1 MSDLISFSDH
11 IPTWMSVLFL
21 IVIPAPIIMIAAVAK
36 KGAGLSPSLSGCA
49 SMIRTGILIFYLL
62 YLTYVTIGSQL
73 GWYDQLMLPPKIL
86 LFTMFPLVAF
96 LLGVVFNLPQYKEI
110 VRHIPLA
117 DLVGLH
123 IFRLIGS
130 FFLLLFLVGVLPK
143 PIGLIAG
150 IGDLVTAISSI
161 YVANAIRNG
170 KPFARKLTI
179 AWNTFGLLDIIATS
193 ATALILTKLSIDHGT
208 MGVEG
213 LAIFPFC
220 FIPAFAPATIIFL
233 HLTVYRKL
241 FIEHSTQS

>member
-1 MSDLISFSDH
+1 MSDLISFADH
-11 IPTWMSVLFL
+11 IPTWMSILFL
-21 IVIPAPIIMIAAVAK
+21 VVIPAPIIMIAALAK
-36 KGAGLSPSLSGCA
+36 KGASLSTNLHKSAGK
-49 SMIRTGILIFYLL
+49 IRTGILVFYFL

-86 LFTMFPLVAF
+86 LFTMFPLLAF

-110 VRHIPLA
+110 VRFIPLA
-117 DLVGLH
+117 GLVGLH

-143 PIGLIAG
+143 SIGLIAG

-161 YVANAIRNG
+161 YVAHALRSG

-193 ATALILTKLSIDHGT
+193 ASALILTKLSIDHGT
-208 MGVEG
+208 QGVEG
-213 LAIFPFC
+213 LALFPFC

-241 FIEHSTQS
+241 FV